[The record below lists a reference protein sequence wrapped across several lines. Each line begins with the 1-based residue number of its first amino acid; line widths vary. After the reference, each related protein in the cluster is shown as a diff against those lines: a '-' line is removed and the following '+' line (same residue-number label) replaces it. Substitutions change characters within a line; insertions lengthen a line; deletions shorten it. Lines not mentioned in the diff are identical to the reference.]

1 MDSSADMPA
10 STKVGSGQRLM
21 TVRGAAFLGVGSM
34 VGAGIFALLGEAGA
48 VAGSAVWMSF
58 LLAGIVASLQG
69 YAVAGLGARYPSSGG
84 IVTFL
89 LKGFGPGHLTAV
101 TSWLLYF
108 ASIIVTA
115 MVAVSFGSYGSS
127 LFFGD
132 DAAPV
137 WANVLTTAV
146 VLLVAVVNIAGA
158 TFIDRIQS
166 VIVIILLA
174 VFAVF
179 IVVTLAQLDP
189 SLLARSTYPPAADIV
204 SSVALTFFAFLG
216 FAVISFTGDDLPNPS
231 RNLPRAMYL
240 ALGITTAL
248 YVLVSVGVFGTLT
261 VQEVIDNGET
271 ALAVAAKPA
280 LGQAGFA
287 IMAVAALLA
296 TSSSVN
302 ANLYAATGSTA
313 KLAEAGQFPPIFG
326 QLARVG
332 GTRGLVISVGLVLLL
347 ANLVDLTAIASLG
360 SVVALGIFLITS
372 LAALRLRKETGS
384 HAWVILLAIAATTFV
399 LIVFGI
405 QTLRDSPQTFS
416 AMLGVVA
423 LAVALDLIW
432 SRVRAHRA
440 AADRTPEFR
449 GRESHDTT
457 TASSDSWD
465 GHPTPSTR
473 EEAP

>member
-1 MDSSADMPA
+1 MSDSAAGPAEGSAVETDKR
-10 STKVGSGQRLM
+10 SM

-48 VAGSAVWMSF
+48 VAGSAVWLSF
-58 LLAGIVASLQG
+58 LLAGTVAALQG
-69 YAVAGLGARYPSSGG
+69 YAVAKLGARYPSSGG

-89 LKGFGPGHLTAV
+89 LKGFGPGHVTAV
-101 TSWLLYF
+101 SSWLLYF
-108 ASIIVTA
+108 ASVIVTA

-132 DAAPV
+132 DAPSYWAP
-137 WANVLTTAV
+137 VLTTAV
-146 VLLVAVVNIAGA
+146 VLLVAAVNIAGA
-158 TFIDRIQS
+158 KFIDRVQS
-166 VIVIILLA
+166 IIVMVLLA

-179 IVVTLAQLDP
+179 IVVTLTQLNPD
-189 SLLARSTYPPAADIV
+189 LLARSTYPPPVDIV

-216 FAVISFTGDDLPNPS
+216 FAVVSFTGADLPNPS

-240 ALGITTAL
+240 ALGITTVL
-248 YVLVSVGVFGTLT
+248 YVLVSLGVFGTLT

-280 LGQAGFA
+280 LGEAGFA

-313 KLAEAGQFPPIFG
+313 KLAEAGQFPPVFG

-332 GTRGLVISVGLVLLL
+332 GTRGLVISVVLVLLL

-372 LAALRLRKETGS
+372 LAALRLRQETAS
-384 HAWVILLAIAATTFV
+384 NMWVILVAIIATAFV
-399 LIVFGI
+399 LVVFGV
-405 QTLRDSPQTFS
+405 QTLREAPQTFA
-416 AMLGVVA
+416 AMVGILA
-423 LAVALDLIW
+423 LAVVLDLIW
-432 SRVRAHRA
+432 SRIRTRRA
-440 AADRTPEFR
+440 AAAAGNPPDES
-449 GRESHDTT
+449 GRRKAERQ
-457 TASSDSWD
+457 
-465 GHPTPSTR
+465 P
-473 EEAP
+473 